1 MDELEISSPLYL
13 VTSSEPCWK
22 CGVPQKVIAIA
33 ASAIKDDFEILG
45 GDGDMHFV
53 INIEEMPQEIY
64 EYIASINPNYIKH
77 YSHTAGLTY
86 YSNTCTCGANFGDF
100 YLYSEPNGAFFPQSA
115 DIASSITAQLLPFN
129 GQFKFIG
136 GYGSVPGYIKLGV

>member
-22 CGVPQKVIAIA
+22 CSESQKVIAIA
-33 ASAIKDDFEILG
+33 ACAIKDEFETLG
-45 GDGDMHFV
+45 GDGEMHFV

-64 EYIASINPNYIKH
+64 EYIAAMNPNYKKH
-77 YSHTAGLTY
+77 YSHTADFTY
-86 YSNTCTCGANFGDF
+86 YSNTCSCGANFGDF
-100 YLYSEPNGAFFPQSA
+100 YLYSEPDGAFFPQSA
-115 DIASSITAQLLPFN
+115 EIASTITAQLLPFN

-136 GYGSVPGYIKLGV
+136 GYGSVPGNIKLEV